1 MSEKKPFFLL
11 CNDDGVHAPGINV
24 LAEALRPFGR
34 VMIVA
39 PHLERSA
46 SSSAISI
53 SMPIIVEKIEDDV
66 FAALGTPADCM
77 MLALREL
84 VHEKPTWV
92 LSGINRGGNLGT
104 DTIYSGTVGAAVEG
118 SLLGVPSMAI
128 SVEGSEPLHYESAAE
143 VVKQLVVND
152 DIREIASRGV
162 LNVNVPNLPFSDIEG
177 MQVSSLGRRI
187 YHGFVQ
193 ERMDPRGRPYYWM
206 GRGALGHEQ
215 IPGSDCVTITKRM
228 VTLTMLKPDLY
239 DAQATD
245 ELQNIAPELQK
256 F

>member
-1 MSEKKPFFLL
+1 MSAKPFYLL

-24 LAEALRPFGR
+24 LAEALRPLGT

-53 SMPIIVEKIEDDV
+53 SMPIIVEKIDEGV
-66 FAALGTPADCM
+66 FAAQGTPADCM

-84 VHEKPTWV
+84 VEEKPTWV

-118 SLLGVPSMAI
+118 SLIGVPSMAI

-143 VVKQLVVND
+143 VVKQLVVRE
-152 DIREIASRGV
+152 DIRELAGAGV
-162 LNVNVPNLPFSDIEG
+162 LNVNVPNLPYSEIQG
-177 MQVSSLGRRI
+177 MQVASLGRRI

-193 ERMDPRGRPYYWM
+193 ERTDPRGRPYYWM
-206 GRGALGHEQ
+206 GRGALGHEK
-215 IPGSDCVTITKRM
+215 IPGSDCVTITDRM

-239 DAQATD
+239 DPEATD
-245 ELQNIAPELQK
+245 KLRGIAPELVK
-256 F
+256 S